1 MPKSPVV
8 FRGQDKSKDREKNR
22 GTKQQRGYGGEWS
35 RISTM
40 KRNECPVCE
49 VCGDAV
55 ATQVD
60 HIIAFDGVDDPKRTQ
75 WTNLQSI
82 CSSCHSWKTNVAQN
96 AVAKVYVVCGL
107 PGSGKTT
114 FCAKHKPVLAAVFD
128 LDALAA
134 ALNPRWL
141 HNSGR
146 HIEVNALLGEW
157 REVLVNKIAG
167 SKFLTETWI
176 ILSDKEKAEQT
187 ALKLSG
193 RLVICHRDGNKF
205 TAQIQD
211 CSGHE

>member
-1 MPKSPVV
+1 MPMSPKT
-8 FRGQDKSKDREKNR
+8 FRKKERVREVEQAR
-22 GTKQQRGYGGEWS
+22 GTKQQRGYGGEWE
-35 RISTM
+35 RISLM
-40 KRNECPVCE
+40 KRAECPVCE

-60 HIIAFDGVDDPKRTQ
+60 HIIAFDRVDDPKRTQ

-96 AVAKVYVVCGL
+96 KVAKVYVVCGM

-128 LDALAA
+128 LDVLAA
-134 ALNPRWL
+134 ALNPQWL
-141 HNSGR
+141 HSSGR
-146 HIEVNALLGEW
+146 DIEVNALLGEW

-193 RLVICHRDGNKF
+193 RLVICHRDGDKF

-211 CSGHE
+211 CSGH